1 MVQPLVQSC
10 RRLLCSVTE
19 EALMAQVGVEAA
31 THVITL
37 SEIVAFPGDFKG
49 NKNREPGKKM

>member
-1 MVQPLVQSC
+1 
-10 RRLLCSVTE
+10 
-19 EALMAQVGVEAA
+19 MAQVGVEAA
-31 THVITL
+31 MHVITL